1 MSNPA
6 EALSTRAR
14 ILAKALEVFAELG
27 FEGATTRRIADAA
40 GENVGLIKYYFDS
53 KELLWQEAAD
63 LAFSGM
69 KAALGSALEELDRR
83 PTADRIRELT
93 RRLTLFIATNPGSVR
108 MMQDAGRYDGRR
120 MRWLVDRHLRPT
132 YTVIH
137 SSIVRLQEDGSL
149 PQDIDPA
156 HLFYLLVGAATLLF
170 HQGPECRYLTGVD
183 PRAPDVAEA
192 HADALVRILGL
203 AKPAS
208 DAGER

>member
-6 EALSTRAR
+6 AALSTRDR

-27 FEGATTRRIADAA
+27 FEGATTRKIADAA

-53 KELLWQEAAD
+53 KERLWQEAAD

-83 PTADRIRELT
+83 PTVDRVRELT
-93 RRLTLFIATNPGSVR
+93 RRLTLFIAQNPGSVR
-108 MMQDAGRYDGRR
+108 MMQDAGRFDGHR

-132 YTVIH
+132 YTVLH

-149 PQDIDPA
+149 PEDVDPA
-156 HLFYLLVGAATLLF
+156 HLFYLLTGAATLLF
-170 HQGPECRYLTGVD
+170 HQAPECRYLTGVD
-183 PRAPDVAEA
+183 PRAPAVAEA
-192 HADALVRILGL
+192 HADALIRVLGL
-203 AKPAS
+203 AKPGS
-208 DAGER
+208 DDGER